1 MLCKLSFD
9 APYIRHI
16 RAYKECLSWV
26 ANTFFCAFMREVYKT
41 CLIFPRIEVTQLF
54 NFFALNVSR
63 LLMCFRDI
71 FYQSTSPSLKGKILF
86 SGLEFIIYIT
96 SVIFTQLPRTP
107 TWISHK
113 IIFPT
118 RDIMNPRPATIS
130 QTQER
135 LWAPHK
141 LQLFYPQ
148 NMTSEERQQRFHTD
162 DVLPPKYGHH

>member
-1 MLCKLSFD
+1 
-9 APYIRHI
+9 
-16 RAYKECLSWV
+16 
-26 ANTFFCAFMREVYKT
+26 
-41 CLIFPRIEVTQLF
+41 
-54 NFFALNVSR
+54 
-63 LLMCFRDI
+63 MCFRDI

-162 DVLPPKYGHH
+162 DVYHPNMGIINLNFRHTFELHTPPREEYATRRYVWNSV